1 MKAKEFRKLGYSL
14 RSGLE
19 DGLQMNFE
27 KEKDMKETN
36 LQHYKEDLKEILK
49 FHFDSPR
56 YVIKLIR
63 KKFGCQIEVER
74 GGYATNAILD
84 WMAQPY
90 KEPILDEAE
99 RKYLSDVIRPF
110 RKEVATISK
119 FQNWDNTHQ
128 YIYIALKSQHYCTL
142 PFFPKS
148 TMYKG
153 MENGKHYSLEE
164 LGL

>member
-1 MKAKEFRKLGYSL
+1 MLNIEKYKDDILNAAQADITCCVIDLYHNGKCPDNCKDCKKAAMKWLLSE
-14 RSGLE
+14 
-19 DGLQMNFE
+19 
-27 KEKDMKETN
+27 
-36 LQHYKEDLKEILK
+36 YKK
-49 FHFDSPR
+49 
-56 YVIKLIR
+56 
-63 KKFGCQIEVER
+63 
-74 GGYATNAILD
+74 
-84 WMAQPY
+84 
-90 KEPILDEAE
+90 PILDETE

-153 MENGKHYSLEE
+153 MEGGKHYSLKE

>member
-1 MKAKEFRKLGYSL
+1 MLNIEKYKDDILNAKQSDITCCVIDLYHNGICPAGCKDCKKAAMKWLLSE
-14 RSGLE
+14 
-19 DGLQMNFE
+19 
-27 KEKDMKETN
+27 
-36 LQHYKEDLKEILK
+36 YKK
-49 FHFDSPR
+49 
-56 YVIKLIR
+56 
-63 KKFGCQIEVER
+63 
-74 GGYATNAILD
+74 
-84 WMAQPY
+84 
-90 KEPILDEAE
+90 PILDETE

-128 YIYIALKSQHYCTL
+128 YIYIALKSQHYCIL

-153 MENGKHYSLEE
+153 MEGGKHYSLKE